1 MKRLTYREVY
11 IMSEVTIKRLCMFGA
26 GIVCAAV
33 WRFYSAQMA
42 LALLVSFIFIQFT
55 YGVIHDKDK
64 TRK

>member
-1 MKRLTYREVY
+1 
-11 IMSEVTIKRLCMFGA
+11 MSEVTIKRLCMFGA